1 MKAKFLV
8 YCMAVVLMS
17 TGCKKEDITYNVSIS
32 PLIENG
38 TATGQ
43 TGVVADGTSITFT
56 ATPAENYEFVA
67 WGNLLTG
74 EQYTSNPLTI
84 TVEEDLNLVPIFR
97 RIEYR
102 LTLNTQG
109 SGSVSLE
116 NLEAGQSGTGP
127 FFGAGTRIRLT
138 PTPEQGHIFQNW
150 NTNLADTT
158 AIKEVT
164 VDGDLNLTANFNYEL
179 AQKLVGSWDID
190 LGGATSKANFNR
202 LVLTIDY
209 GLNCYFQFWNASGQ
223 RTAFVARIFIYVRFD
238 IIR

>member
-1 MKAKFLV
+1 
-8 YCMAVVLMS
+8 MS
-17 TGCKKEDITYNVSIS
+17 
-32 PLIENG
+32 
-38 TATGQ
+38 
-43 TGVVADGTSITFT
+43 
-56 ATPAENYEFVA
+56 A

-84 TVEEDLNLVPIFR
+84 TVDEDLNLVPIFR

-138 PTPEQGHIFQNW
+138 PPPEQGHIFQYW

-164 VDGDLNLTANFNYEL
+164 VDGNLNLPLILITNSLKNWWVAGISIWG
-179 AQKLVGSWDID
+179 VHPVRPI
-190 LGGATSKANFNR
+190 
-202 LVLTIDY
+202 LT
-209 GLNCYFQFWNASGQ
+209 
-223 RTAFVARIFIYVRFD
+223 V
-238 IIR
+238 